1 MKQSIF
7 EASEALQKW
16 EGIILK
22 KTRSFHQYSCNS
34 EVGITSQAWSVD
46 PTRCLLCKYLACVE
60 IPSLVLLL
68 TNTSKFRMSE
78 NPTPAWVKDPL
89 YLLHIELHSH
99 CDSRSGGTFYIHT
112 TELNINAKVYGRQQ
126 RLHERTFTSNS
137 SPWCCVQIC
146 LQHAKTLC
154 CCWLC
159 CLVGMCNMSMGE
171 RDFLY
176 FYVVW
181 RLSKQKL
188 STYNHTTLC
197 SSKYS

>member
-1 MKQSIF
+1 MSQGPPYI
-7 EASEALQKW
+7 
-16 EGIILK
+16 
-22 KTRSFHQYSCNS
+22 SFIKNFTPIVIRV
-34 EVGITSQAWSVD
+34 VGVHA
-46 PTRCLLCKYLACVE
+46 
-60 IPSLVLLL
+60 
-68 TNTSKFRMSE
+68 
-78 NPTPAWVKDPL
+78 
-89 YLLHIELHSH
+89 
-99 CDSRSGGTFYIHT
+99 

-159 CLVGMCNMSMGE
+159 CLVGMCNMSMGK

-197 SSKYS
+197 RQLKIFIGFTLIKCQLISKADWRDIVSPRKQTDEFVLFAFLLFTANKSNSSVRFLEESAARPSTF

>member
-1 MKQSIF
+1 M
-7 EASEALQKW
+7 L
-16 EGIILK
+16 
-22 KTRSFHQYSCNS
+22 
-34 EVGITSQAWSVD
+34 
-46 PTRCLLCKYLACVE
+46 

-78 NPTPAWVKDPL
+78 TRPLHEPRTPYISFIKNFIPIVIRIVWV
-89 YLLHIELHSH
+89 
-99 CDSRSGGTFYIHT
+99 HT

>member
-1 MKQSIF
+1 MIR
-7 EASEALQKW
+7 
-16 EGIILK
+16 I
-22 KTRSFHQYSCNS
+22 
-34 EVGITSQAWSVD
+34 VGV
-46 PTRCLLCKYLACVE
+46 
-60 IPSLVLLL
+60 
-68 TNTSKFRMSE
+68 
-78 NPTPAWVKDPL
+78 
-89 YLLHIELHSH
+89 
-99 CDSRSGGTFYIHT
+99 HT

-159 CLVGMCNMSMGE
+159 CLVGMCNMSMGK

-181 RLSKQKL
+181 RLSKQEL

-197 SSKYS
+197 RQLKIFIGFMLFKGQLISKADWRAIDSPSALDSPKKRTDEFVLFAFFTVHGKQIKFVRSFFGRIYGAPIWPLGIPQ